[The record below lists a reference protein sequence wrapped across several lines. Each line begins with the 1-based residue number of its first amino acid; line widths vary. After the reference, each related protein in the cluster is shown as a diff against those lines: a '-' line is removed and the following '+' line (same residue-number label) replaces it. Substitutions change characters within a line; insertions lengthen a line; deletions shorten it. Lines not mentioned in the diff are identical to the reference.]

1 MAAAGR
7 RLLRDL
13 QELQRDPLPTINA
26 LPIDGNLLEWHANL
40 APPPGTSEYLVLHIL
55 LEFPSDYPSSP
66 PVVSLATPI
75 PHPNVLNCEF
85 NAERVT
91 GMPRNFLCVDMLHNW
106 DWFMGSSYHTER
118 GSGWSPAFTVRS
130 ILCQLQSFLFAESV
144 EQFYGGWK
152 DRAGYGATRQGL
164 DRARDLA
171 RSFECACGHKHAA
184 CWPPIRGLAPECLPK
199 PRPQAN
205 TLDAYLR
212 PAPQPPIEDVP
223 DPAEAIRC
231 AGSWRL
237 LVELPEA
244 LILRILDEIGSPS
257 ALHAAL
263 KSCKRMRELDLRRAV
278 FTRRELTCFF
288 SRAPF
293 TETVLGIGLRRTRS
307 VAGAH
312 SCFRS

>member
-1 MAAAGR
+1 MSCC

-85 NAERVT
+85 NEMSVT
-91 GMPRNFLCVDMLHNW
+91 GMPRNFMCLDMLHNQ
-106 DWFMGSSYHTER
+106 DWYLGSSYHTER
-118 GSGWSPAFTVRS
+118 GSGWSPAYTVRS
-130 ILCQLQSFLFAESV
+130 ILCQLQSFLF
-144 EQFYGGWK
+144 Q
-152 DRAGYGATRQGL
+152 DRAGYGATRQGKI

-171 RSFECACGHKHAA
+171 RNFECACGHKHAA
-184 CWPPIRGLAPECLPK
+184 CWPPIGGPAPEWEPK

-205 TLDAYLR
+205 TLDAYLF
-212 PAPQPPIEDVP
+212 PAPQPPIEGVP

-237 LVELPEA
+237 IVELPED
-244 LILRILDEIGSPS
+244 LILLILDEIGSPS

-293 TETVLGIGLRRTRS
+293 TEAVLGIGLRRTRS
-307 VAGAH
+307 VASAH
-312 SCFRS
+312 MCFHS